1 LNEMTVPGFVIS
13 RLMRT
18 RTQYHFAII
27 YVHVLTIATLYRLWI
42 SRTPYKEAHTWQ
54 HVKQE
59 VENKILH

>member
-1 LNEMTVPGFVIS
+1 MTVPGFVIS
-13 RLMRT
+13 RLMPT

-27 YVHVLTIATLYRLWI
+27 YVQVLT
-42 SRTPYKEAHTWQ
+42 SRPFTVCGYQEHPYKEAHTWQ